1 MLAPY
6 GEGLGEAFA
15 CVSDGAV
22 LDDLGYSLGR
32 ALAALATV
40 LDPGRIVFSGAL
52 GDAWEALEPSVRR
65 ALVDET
71 YYRGNLPF
79 ALGTAENLSNNLSL

>member
-1 MLAPY
+1 
-6 GEGLGEAFA
+6 
-15 CVSDGAV
+15 VSDEAV

-40 LDPGRIVFSGAL
+40 LDPGRIVFSGSL
-52 GDAWEALEPSVRR
+52 GNAWEALEPSVRR

-71 YYRGNLPF
+71 YYRGDLPF